1 MADIIIRNATLL
13 SPKTQSEEIVDVAIR
28 DGIVTD
34 IAQGLEAS
42 SGSIVLDGAGKYM
55 TTGWIDAHA
64 HLYNRSGTIGLDRDS
79 FLPQGVTYVIEAG
92 TTGPEN
98 FEDYLLHCGRKG
110 HIHGRAYLNL
120 APQGVVKDGGEL
132 TDLSKVD
139 LEACEKTIAKYP
151 EEIIG
156 VKLRID
162 PRVCENPWKA
172 MELIAELSRRTG
184 KPLIVH
190 ASRTEMPMEDILSHM
205 KAGDIFAH
213 SFADKA
219 PGLLDERGC
228 VKEAV
233 LKARERGVYFD
244 LSHGKSNF
252 SFAVSKAAIDQG
264 FLPDAISTDL
274 HAGSLSIVGSLALT
288 MSKMMACGLNLHQ
301 VTDLVTV
308 DAARMLGIS
317 EKATEIAIGQK
328 ADMTLFKLEN
338 GEFTLTDSDGKTAI
352 GHHLISPY
360 CTVLGE
366 RVYYAE

>member
-1 MADIIIRNATLL
+1 MSDMIIKNAVLL
-13 SPKTQSEEIVDVAIR
+13 RPKTQSEEVVDIAIR
-28 DGIVTD
+28 DGIVTE
-34 IAQGLEAS
+34 IGHGLDVAP
-42 SGSIVLDGAGKYM
+42 GARVIDGAGKYM
-55 TTGWIDAHA
+55 TAGWIDAHA
-64 HLYNRSGTIGLDRDS
+64 HLYTEAFGLARDS

-98 FEDYLLHCGRKG
+98 FEDYLLHGSAKG
-110 HIHGRAYLNL
+110 DMPGRAYLNL
-120 APQGVVKDGGEL
+120 APLGAVKGGGEL
-132 TDLSKVD
+132 TDLSKVS
-139 LEACEKTIAKYP
+139 LAACEAMIAKYP

-184 KPLIVH
+184 RPLIVH
-190 ASRTEMPMEDILSHM
+190 ASRTEMPMEDILAHM

-213 SFADKA
+213 TFADKT
-219 PGLLDERGC
+219 PGLLDENGR
-228 VKEAV
+228 VKQAA
-233 LKARERGVYFD
+233 LDARERGVFFD

-252 SFAVSKAAIDQG
+252 SFAVTKAAVSQG

-274 HAGSLSIVGSLALT
+274 HAGSLSVVESLALT

-308 DAARMLGIS
+308 DAARMLQIE
-317 EKATEIAIGQK
+317 EKATEIAVGQK
-328 ADMTLFKLEN
+328 ADITLFEVES
-338 GEFTLTDSDGKTAI
+338 GDFTLTDSDGKTAAA
-352 GHHLISPY
+352 HHLIHPT

-366 RVYYAE
+366 NTYFAQA

>member
-13 SPKTQSEEIVDVAIR
+13 RPKTQSEETVDVAIR
-28 DGIVTD
+28 DGIVTG
-34 IAQGLEAS
+34 IGQGLEAAP
-42 SGSIVLDGAGKYM
+42 GSTVIDGAGRYM
-55 TTGWIDAHA
+55 TAGWIDAHA
-64 HLYNRSGTIGLDRDS
+64 HLYTDAFGLCRDS
-79 FLPQGVTYVIEAG
+79 FLPQGVTYVIDAG

-98 FEDYLLHCGRKG
+98 FEDYLSHGGKG
-110 HIHGRAYLNL
+110 SMPGRAYLNL
-120 APQGVVKDGGEL
+120 APQGAVKGGGEL
-132 TDLSKVD
+132 TDLSKVS
-139 LEACEKTIAKYP
+139 LESCEAMIAKYP

-190 ASRTEMPMEDILSHM
+190 ASRTEMPMEDILAHM

-213 SFADKA
+213 TFADKT
-219 PGLLDERGC
+219 PGLLDESGR

-233 LKARERGVYFD
+233 LKARERGVFFD

-252 SFAVSKAAIDQG
+252 SFEVTKAAVSQG

-274 HAGSLSIVGSLALT
+274 HAGSLSIVESLALT
-288 MSKMMACGLNLHQ
+288 MSKMMACGLSLHQ

-308 DAARMLGIS
+308 DAAAMLGIS
-317 EKATEIAIGQK
+317 EKATEIAVGQK
-328 ADMTLFKLEN
+328 ADITLFEVES
-338 GEFTLTDSDGKTAI
+338 GDFTLTDSDGKTAL
-352 GHHLISPY
+352 GHQLIHPV

-366 RVYYAE
+366 NTYFAKA